1 MKTLTSPGF
10 SQTILNV
17 SRTDSYPVPHPEMN
31 PQANDRP
38 LVLIQEESPTQNLRS
53 IQQAISQ
60 SHRDMLKQYSLERRL
75 FW

>member
-1 MKTLTSPGF
+1 MKTLTSLGF

-31 PQANDRP
+31 PQANDRS
-38 LVLIQEESPTQNLRS
+38 LVLIQGEPSTQNLRS
-53 IQQAISQ
+53 TRQLSQ
-60 SHRDMLKQYSLERRL
+60 FHQELLIQYSLERRL